1 MRLQELLDKKNMSVL
16 RCSQESRIPYSTLS
30 DIVKGKTSIEKTAAD
45 VIYKLSKTLNISME
59 ELMDTTTGYKK
70 KRTNGVTVI
79 IEVHSPRGV
88 GTIIFADYKTQTV
101 HIENKT
107 TRILDTAFGK
117 NTEPTWK
124 QYEEFLNE
132 RCFPQTRDRLK
143 LVLKD
148 VGVDSYDALQIIRK
162 TKGRMNDDHLWLEL
176 YWNEEAFR

>member
-1 MRLQELLDKKNMSVL
+1 MRLKELLDKKNMSVL
-16 RCSQESRIPYSTLS
+16 RCSQESRIPYSTLA

-124 QYEEFLNE
+124 QYEEFLNGLMNICKE
-132 RCFPQTRDRLK
+132 NQLNK
-143 LVLKD
+143 
-148 VGVDSYDALQIIRK
+148 SASIISK
-162 TKGRMNDDHLWLEL
+162 IIDKSEHEFYGFFSL
-176 YWNEEAFR
+176 